1 MIQHINLYR
10 DILQEQQHKSAVRL
24 IPWILLG
31 LTFLLA
37 ATSAYLEWD
46 LHQTRQQLKQRQQQV
61 AETSAQL
68 ELLKASQPDSRLD
81 NNLSAEV
88 QSWQKR
94 LNDIKQAIH
103 LIHLKNQ
110 DGSSGFSG
118 FLLALANQTVSNIW
132 LTKITIS
139 GQPAAL
145 TLEGSTLNPIKIP
158 ELIEKLRRELIFNGQ
173 TFTKLTVN
181 QVETHAQQV
190 NFALIS
196 DTAKLK
202 E

>member
-68 ELLKASQPDSRLD
+68 ELLKASQPDSKLD

-94 LNDIKQAIH
+94 LNDIKQALH

>member
-10 DILQEQQHKSAVRL
+10 DILQEEQHKSAVRL

-31 LTFLLA
+31 LIFLLA
-37 ATSAYLEWD
+37 AASAYLELD
-46 LHQTRQQLKQRQQQV
+46 LYQTKQQLKQRQQQV
-61 AETSAQL
+61 AEATAQL
-68 ELLKASQPDSRLD
+68 ALLKSSQPDSKLD

-94 LNDIKQAIH
+94 LNATKQALH

-196 DTAKLK
+196 DTAKVK

>member
-61 AETSAQL
+61 AETRAQL
-68 ELLKASQPDSRLD
+68 ELLKASQPDSKLD

-94 LNDIKQAIH
+94 LNDIKQALH